1 MNNIITSSTPVGVE
15 PISPNFELGLVDTW
29 SYSALKVFEEC
40 PYRTYIS
47 RVRKIRE
54 PSGPA
59 AERGTEIH
67 QQAEDYIKGELS
79 EMPDTLKKF
88 EDEFD
93 ELRTLFAEA
102 KCEVE
107 GEWGFTKDWTP
118 TGWMFPNTWAR
129 IKLDAC
135 VTQDETSMR
144 VIDFKTG
151 KRFGN
156 EIAHGQQAL
165 IYAIAAFLRH
175 PDAQFVKTEL
185 WYLDKNETAT
195 RNYTRDEALLF
206 LPKWHSR
213 AVKMTT
219 CTDFTPTPS
228 QSACRWCTFKKG
240 DSPECRYGVSR

>member
-1 MNNIITSSTPVGVE
+1 MKIKTSDTPSGVLPLVTE
-15 PISPNFELGLVDTW
+15 FETGPVDAW

-47 RVRKIRE
+47 RVKRIKE

-67 QQAEDYIKGELS
+67 LLAEQYIKGELG
-79 EMPDTLKKF
+79 EMPDSLKKF
-88 EDEFD
+88 EDDFEQ
-93 ELRTLFAEA
+93 LRALFVDA

-107 GEWGFTKDWTP
+107 GEWGFTKDWSP

-135 VTQDETSMR
+135 VFEDDTSMR

-156 EIAHGQQAL
+156 EIGHSQQAL
-165 IYAIAAFLRH
+165 IYAIAAFLRY
-175 PDAQFVKTEL
+175 PDTQFIKTEL
-185 WYLDKNETAT
+185 WYLDKNEKAE
-195 RNYTRDEALLF
+195 RAYTRDEALMF
-206 LPKWHSR
+206 LPKWHER
-213 AVKMTT
+213 AVKMTS
-219 CTDFTPTPS
+219 CTDFAPTPS
-228 QSACRWCTFKKG
+228 KSSCRWCTFKKG
-240 DSPECRYGVSR
+240 DPPECHYGV

>member
-1 MNNIITSSTPVGVE
+1 MINYKGSTTPLGQAPMTQEFVLGPVQA
-15 PISPNFELGLVDTW
+15 W

-47 RVRKIRE
+47 RVRKIKE

-67 QQAEDYIKGELS
+67 TQAEMYIKGELG
-79 EMPDTLKKF
+79 EMPNTLKKF
-88 EDEFD
+88 EDSFED
-93 ELRTLFAEA
+93 LRDKFSNA

-107 GEWGFTKDWTP
+107 GEWGFTKDWQV
-118 TGWMFPNTWAR
+118 TGWMQPDTWAR

-135 VTQDETSMR
+135 VFEDDTSMR

-156 EIAHGQQAL
+156 EISHGQQAL
-165 IYAIAAFLRH
+165 IYAIAAFLRY
-175 PDAQFVKTEL
+175 PETQFIKTEL
-185 WYLDKNETAT
+185 WYLDKNEVAE
-195 RNYTRDEALLF
+195 RAYTRDEALVF
-206 LPKWHSR
+206 LPKWHER

-219 CTDFTPTPS
+219 TTEFLPTPS
-228 QSACRWCTFKKG
+228 MSACRWCTFKKG
-240 DSPECRYGVSR
+240 DNPECTYGVSR